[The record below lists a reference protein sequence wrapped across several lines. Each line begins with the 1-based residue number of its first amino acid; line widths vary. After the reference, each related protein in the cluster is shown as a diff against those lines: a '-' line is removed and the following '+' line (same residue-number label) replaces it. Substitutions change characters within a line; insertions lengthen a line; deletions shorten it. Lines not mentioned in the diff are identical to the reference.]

1 MRVRS
6 RASVSIAV
14 AIALSLTL
22 AVPASGAIWDPPDTS
37 GPLDIRWV
45 NLKPLANDRVR
56 LTFGFW
62 AGFRRSA
69 LAGDSQEG
77 FRVRFYLPEF
87 NFVTFGYT
95 TRKDGQLRFR
105 QGDFGSS
112 TCCYVS
118 RLTRL
123 GPRTFTTTFL
133 PCWIRTGG
141 DDNRGIRYWARS
153 RLCRMQCFIDHTR
166 TSVVA

>member
-1 MRVRS
+1 MRVRG
-6 RASVSIAV
+6 AASIAV
-14 AIALSLTL
+14 AITLSLTL
-22 AVPASGAIWDPPDTS
+22 AVPASAAIWDPPDTR

-45 NLKPLANDRVR
+45 NVKPLTNDRLK

-62 AGFRRSA
+62 AGFRKSA

-77 FRVRFYLPEF
+77 FLVRFYLPSF
-87 NFVTFGYT
+87 NFLTYGYT

-112 TCCYVS
+112 TCCFVS

-133 PCWIRTGG
+133 PWWIRTGE
-141 DDNRGIRYWARS
+141 DENRGVRYSAQT
-153 RLCRMQCFIDHTR
+153 RLCRTPCLIDHTR
-166 TSVVA
+166 ASVVA

>member
-1 MRVRS
+1 MRVRFC
-6 RASVSIAV
+6 ASVSIAV
-14 AIALSLTL
+14 AISLSLTL
-22 AVPASGAIWDPPDTS
+22 AVPASAAIWDPPDTS
-37 GPLDIRWV
+37 GPLDVRWV
-45 NLKPLANDRVR
+45 NVKPLTNDRLK

-62 AGFRRSA
+62 AGFRKRA
-69 LAGDSQEG
+69 LAGDSVEG
-77 FRVRFYLPEF
+77 FLMRFYLPEF
-87 NFVTFGYT
+87 NFVTYGYT

-133 PCWIRTGG
+133 PWWIRTDG
-141 DDNRGIRYWARS
+141 DDSRGVRYSAQT
-153 RLCRMQCFIDHTR
+153 RLCRRPCLVDHTH

>member
-6 RASVSIAV
+6 RATASTAV
-14 AIALSLTL
+14 AIALLLTL
-22 AVPASGAIWDPPDTS
+22 AFPASAAIWDPPDTS
-37 GPLDIRWV
+37 GPLDVRWV
-45 NLKPLANDRVR
+45 NVKPLTNDRLR

-77 FRVRFYLPEF
+77 FRVRFYLPNF
-87 NFVTFGYT
+87 NYVTYGYT
-95 TRKDGQLRFR
+95 TRKSGQLRFR

-112 TCCYVS
+112 TCCFVS

-123 GPRTFTTTFL
+123 GPRTVTTTFL
-133 PCWIRTGG
+133 PWWIRTGE
-141 DDNRGIRYWARS
+141 DENRGIRYSART
-153 RLCRMQCFIDHTR
+153 RLCRMQCFTDHTR